1 MILLD
6 FYQLF
11 EQGRVSIFSVPCF
24 LETDISEQNKYEK
37 RIETSVDNTVN
48 DLRYQM
54 KFENCV
60 KDQNK
65 FVIKRK
71 IFPF

>member
-1 MILLD
+1 M
-6 FYQLF
+6 
-11 EQGRVSIFSVPCF
+11 PCF

-71 IFPF
+71 IFPFLTKIYIFILANLFF

>member
-1 MILLD
+1 M
-6 FYQLF
+6 
-11 EQGRVSIFSVPCF
+11 PCF

-54 KFENCV
+54 KFESRV